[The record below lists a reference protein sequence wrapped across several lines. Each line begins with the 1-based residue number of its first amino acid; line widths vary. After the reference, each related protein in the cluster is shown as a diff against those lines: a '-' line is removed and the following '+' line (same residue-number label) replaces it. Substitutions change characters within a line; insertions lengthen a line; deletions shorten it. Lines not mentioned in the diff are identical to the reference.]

1 MRMKVNKFDYLST
14 VACLN
19 MIISARRKLLI
30 LYETKVHF
38 CFSSLQVYIL
48 KLKSVN
54 ISYNFGAYPEGVAIR
69 MAFPYPLRR
78 LT

>member
-1 MRMKVNKFDYLST
+1 MKINMLDCLAR

-19 MIISARRKLLI
+19 MIISALCELLI
-30 LYETKVHF
+30 LYETKVYF
-38 CFSSLQVYIL
+38 WLSSLQAYIL
-48 KLKSVN
+48 RLKCVN

-69 MAFPYPLRR
+69 MASLTLRR